1 MVRCSLDRWR
11 EKLGFPIPISPS
23 LDSSWDGS
31 VKTALAESPEA
42 VGTVAEALMWLRLG
56 RFDPAHVIVQD
67 ASHGIAA
74 YVHGMLHRLEG
85 DFWNA
90 NYWFRQTR
98 DPKLEAWIQEFF
110 RKRNGS
116 RPLFEGFDPAKFTD
130 ACELWLGKSELGERL
145 PAEVLQGM
153 ALLEW
158 EAVWE
163 NALNSL
169 F

>member
-1 MVRCSLDRWR
+1 MVRRSLDCWPGT
-11 EKLGFPIPISPS
+11 LGFPIPLSPI
-23 LDSSWDGS
+23 LESSCDKS
-31 VKTALAESPEA
+31 IEA
-42 VGTVAEALMWLRLG
+42 VLVEVPQASDTIVEALMWLRLG
-56 RFDPAHVIVQD
+56 RLDPAHLIVQE
-67 ASHGIAA
+67 ASQGIAA

-98 DPKLEAWIQEFF
+98 DPELVAWIREFF
-110 RKRNGS
+110 RKRGVS
-116 RPLFEGFDPAKFTD
+116 IPWKDRFDPVEFTR
-130 ACELWLGKSELGERL
+130 ACELWRGNRESVDRI
-145 PAEVLQGM
+145 PHEVLQDL
-153 ALLEW
+153 ALREW

>member
-11 EKLGFPIPISPS
+11 EKLGFPIPTFPS

-98 DPKLEAWIQEFF
+98 DPKLEAWIQEFL
-110 RKRNGS
+110 RKQNVSTPWKGR
-116 RPLFEGFDPAKFTD
+116 FDPVEFTR
-130 ACELWLGKSELGERL
+130 ACELWRGNRESVDRIPK
-145 PAEVLQGM
+145 EVLQEL
-153 ALLEW
+153 ALREW